1 MQVGAWR
8 CAFPVSVLDFGDVA
22 SMQSPQGSIGDC
34 WLMSSMSAVA
44 EYDGLIQKLFAEE
57 DINQEGRYVSAD
69 WQF

>member
-1 MQVGAWR
+1 
-8 CAFPVSVLDFGDVA
+8 
-22 SMQSPQGSIGDC
+22 
-34 WLMSSMSAVA
+34 MSAVA

>member
-1 MQVGAWR
+1 VGACR
-8 CAFPVSVLDFGDVA
+8 CAFSVSVLDFGDVA
-22 SMQSPQGSIGDC
+22 SRQSPQGSIGDC